1 MASQVLV
8 RVKRPFSTRWV
19 GGIVRFSKKKPLGAL
34 GALSLILLVLVAIFA
49 PLIET
54 YDPTASQGA
63 VYRLKPPGTVGPEG
77 TFIMGSDRYARDV
90 YSRVVRGSRISLRVG
105 ITAVVVGVTIGT
117 VLGVISGYA
126 KGSFDLIFQRFV
138 DTAIAFPGLVLAMLL
153 VAALGSSLDAVI
165 IAISLAFIPRFVR
178 LARSGAFQVSE
189 MDYVMAARALGAN
202 ASRIIFLHVL
212 PNSITAVIVL
222 ATGLLGTAIV
232 TEAGLS
238 FLGLG
243 VPPPHPAWGR
253 LLNEAQQAQL
263 EVAPW
268 MAIFPGLALTITVYG
283 FNLFGDALR
292 DVLDPRL
299 RGA

>member
-1 MASQVLV
+1 MAEQVLV
-8 RVKRPFSTRWV
+8 RAKQPISARWV
-19 GGIVRFSKKKPLGAL
+19 KGILKFAQKKPLGAF
-34 GALSLILLVLVAIFA
+34 GAGGLILMILIAIWA
-49 PLIET
+49 PVIET

-63 VYRLKPPGTVGPEG
+63 VYRLKPPGTIGPG
-77 TFIMGSDRYARDV
+77 GPFIMGSDRYARDV
-90 YSRVVRGSRISLRVG
+90 FSRVVHGSRISLQVG
-105 ITAVVVGVTIGT
+105 IIAVSVGVTIGT
-117 VLGVISGYA
+117 LLGVASGYVGGA
-126 KGSFDLIFQRFV
+126 FDLVFQRFV
-138 DTAIAFPGLVLAMLL
+138 DTAIGFPSLVLAMLL
-153 VAALGSSLDAVI
+153 VAALGSSLTAVI
-165 IAISLAFIPRFVR
+165 MAITLSFIPRFIRLSRSAALSVR
-178 LARSGAFQVSE
+178 EL
-189 MDYVMAARALGAN
+189 DYVTAARALGAPGL
-202 ASRIIFLHVL
+202 RILMQHVL

-222 ATGLLGTAIV
+222 ATGLLGTAII
-232 TEAGLS
+232 TEASLS

-253 LLNEAQQAQL
+253 LLLEAQQAQL

>member
-1 MASQVLV
+1 MAEQVLV
-8 RVKRPFSTRWV
+8 RAKPPTMTRWLQ
-19 GGIVRFSKKKPLGAL
+19 GLIKFSRKKPLGAI
-34 GALSLILLVLVAIFA
+34 GAFSLIIMVAIAFAA
-49 PLIET
+49 PLIEP

-63 VYRLKPPGTVGPEG
+63 QYRLKPPGTVGPEG

-90 YSRVVRGSRISLRVG
+90 MSRVIRGSQISLQVG
-105 ITAVVVGVTIGT
+105 IIAVAVGVTIGT
-117 VLGVISGYA
+117 VLGVMSGYI
-126 KGSFDLIFQRFV
+126 GGIFDIVFQRFV
-138 DTAIAFPGLVLAMLL
+138 DTAIGFPSLVLAMLL
-153 VAALGSSLDAVI
+153 VAALGSSLNAVI
-165 IAISLAFIPRFVR
+165 MAITLSFIPRFIR
-178 LARSGAFQVSE
+178 LARSAALSVREQ
-189 MDYVMAARALGAN
+189 DYVTAARALGAPGT
-202 ASRIIFLHVL
+202 RILFQHVL

-232 TEAGLS
+232 TEASLS

-253 LLNEAQQAQL
+253 LLLEAQQAQL

-299 RGA
+299 RGS